1 LQRTNHFCD
10 CSINFISAQIKYAFC
25 VANTCADCAL
35 RLPARRGNVA
45 AKKRLSP
52 NYSDTFSEEI
62 LIFKDWAAAA
72 KASARKIC
80 DSMCRRRE

>member
-1 LQRTNHFCD
+1 MRF
-10 CSINFISAQIKYAFC
+10 
-25 VANTCADCAL
+25 AL
-35 RLPARRGNVA
+35 RTLAPIARCAYLHVGEMLRQ
-45 AKKRLSP
+45 KKRLSP

-72 KASARKIC
+72 KASARRIC